1 MRYLRDDY
9 LGYLLGFVLFVSC
22 SHEQDKKQRT
32 SSINLRQQYV
42 KTNKFLDVDM
52 SKFLPGTQTQASVTA
67 EDSAQMFVALYRFYS
82 HVKVVDDAYVCDL
95 TNAQE
100 IQVSERVFRSLSE
113 NLQKTNLQIQR
124 LKEQGKKVIISEI
137 TPEDT
142 VLLIGGGPTGI
153 CTLLCTRLKKPRR
166 IILCEKSEERI
177 RFIREH
183 YPEVLVTTP
192 EQCVEFVQR
201 NSDHGGADVVIEVA
215 GAPDTFQLAW
225 QCARPNA
232 LVTVVALYDQ
242 PQVLP
247 LPDMYGKN
255 LTFKTGGVDGCDCA
269 EILQLIAEGKIDTTP
284 LITHRFPLQD
294 IEKAYHL
301 FEHHLDGVIKVAITV

>member
-1 MRYLRDDY
+1 MSGNY

-124 LKEQGKKVIISEI
+124 LKEQGKKVTISEI
-137 TPEDT
+137 TPEYLNS
-142 VLLIGGGPTGI
+142 LLENEGVQKVFG
-153 CTLLCTRLKKPRR
+153 TLDLFVSLLETEIK
-166 IILCEKSEERI
+166 
-177 RFIREH
+177 
-183 YPEVLVTTP
+183 YP
-192 EQCVEFVQR
+192 
-201 NSDHGGADVVIEVA
+201 
-215 GAPDTFQLAW
+215 
-225 QCARPNA
+225 
-232 LVTVVALYDQ
+232 
-242 PQVLP
+242 
-247 LPDMYGKN
+247 
-255 LTFKTGGVDGCDCA
+255 
-269 EILQLIAEGKIDTTP
+269 ILQGGILPFWTPSFILSDIYIAVSKFVLDFRVEGPILIYFSVRFVPAMRRRSVPGPGSVYKVSSGVRNRLFPGYFSGKI
-284 LITHRFPLQD
+284 RR
-294 IEKAYHL
+294 
-301 FEHHLDGVIKVAITV
+301 

>member
-1 MRYLRDDY
+1 MSGNY

-52 SKFLPGTQTQASVTA
+52 SKFLPGTQIQASVTA

-124 LKEQGKKVIISEI
+124 LKEQGKKVTISEI
-137 TPEDT
+137 TPEYLNS
-142 VLLIGGGPTGI
+142 LLENEGVQKVFG
-153 CTLLCTRLKKPRR
+153 TLDLFVSLLETEIK
-166 IILCEKSEERI
+166 
-177 RFIREH
+177 
-183 YPEVLVTTP
+183 YP
-192 EQCVEFVQR
+192 
-201 NSDHGGADVVIEVA
+201 
-215 GAPDTFQLAW
+215 
-225 QCARPNA
+225 
-232 LVTVVALYDQ
+232 
-242 PQVLP
+242 
-247 LPDMYGKN
+247 
-255 LTFKTGGVDGCDCA
+255 
-269 EILQLIAEGKIDTTP
+269 ILQGGILPFWTPSFILSDIYIAVSKFVLDFRVEGPILIYFSVRFVPAMRRWSVPGPGSVYKVSSGIRNRLFPGYFSGKI
-284 LITHRFPLQD
+284 RR
-294 IEKAYHL
+294 
-301 FEHHLDGVIKVAITV
+301 

>member
-67 EDSAQMFVALYRFYS
+67 EDSAQMFVALYCFYS

-124 LKEQGKKVIISEI
+124 LKEQGKKVTISEI
-137 TPEDT
+137 TPEYLNS
-142 VLLIGGGPTGI
+142 LLENEGVQKVFG
-153 CTLLCTRLKKPRR
+153 TLDLFVSLLETEIK
-166 IILCEKSEERI
+166 
-177 RFIREH
+177 
-183 YPEVLVTTP
+183 YP
-192 EQCVEFVQR
+192 
-201 NSDHGGADVVIEVA
+201 
-215 GAPDTFQLAW
+215 
-225 QCARPNA
+225 
-232 LVTVVALYDQ
+232 
-242 PQVLP
+242 
-247 LPDMYGKN
+247 
-255 LTFKTGGVDGCDCA
+255 
-269 EILQLIAEGKIDTTP
+269 ILQGGILPFWTP
-284 LITHRFPLQD
+284 SFILSDNL
-294 IEKAYHL
+294 YCC
-301 FEHHLDGVIKVAITV
+301 

>member
-1 MRYLRDDY
+1 MSGNY

-124 LKEQGKKVIISEI
+124 LKEQGKKVTISEI
-137 TPEDT
+137 TPEYLNSLLENKCNQIDWFHLFILSDIYIAVSKF
-142 VLLIGGGPTGI
+142 VLDFRVEGPILIYFSVRFVPAMRRRSVPGPGSVYKVSSGVRN
-153 CTLLCTRLKKPRR
+153 RLFPGYF
-166 IILCEKSEERI
+166 S
-177 RFIREH
+177 
-183 YPEVLVTTP
+183 
-192 EQCVEFVQR
+192 
-201 NSDHGGADVVIEVA
+201 
-215 GAPDTFQLAW
+215 
-225 QCARPNA
+225 
-232 LVTVVALYDQ
+232 
-242 PQVLP
+242 
-247 LPDMYGKN
+247 
-255 LTFKTGGVDGCDCA
+255 
-269 EILQLIAEGKIDTTP
+269 GKI
-284 LITHRFPLQD
+284 RR
-294 IEKAYHL
+294 
-301 FEHHLDGVIKVAITV
+301 

>member
-124 LKEQGKKVIISEI
+124 LKEQGKKVTISEI
-137 TPEDT
+137 TPESLNS
-142 VLLIGGGPTGI
+142 LLEN
-153 CTLLCTRLKKPRR
+153 K
-166 IILCEKSEERI
+166 
-177 RFIREH
+177 
-183 YPEVLVTTP
+183 
-192 EQCVEFVQR
+192 
-201 NSDHGGADVVIEVA
+201 
-215 GAPDTFQLAW
+215 
-225 QCARPNA
+225 
-232 LVTVVALYDQ
+232 
-242 PQVLP
+242 
-247 LPDMYGKN
+247 
-255 LTFKTGGVDGCDCA
+255 
-269 EILQLIAEGKIDTTP
+269 
-284 LITHRFPLQD
+284 
-294 IEKAYHL
+294 
-301 FEHHLDGVIKVAITV
+301 

>member
-1 MRYLRDDY
+1 MSGNY

-67 EDSAQMFVALYRFYS
+67 EDSAQMFVALYCFYS

-124 LKEQGKKVIISEI
+124 LKEQGKKVTISEI
-137 TPEDT
+137 TPEYLNS
-142 VLLIGGGPTGI
+142 LLENEGVQKVFG
-153 CTLLCTRLKKPRR
+153 TLDLFVSLLETEIK
-166 IILCEKSEERI
+166 
-177 RFIREH
+177 
-183 YPEVLVTTP
+183 YP
-192 EQCVEFVQR
+192 
-201 NSDHGGADVVIEVA
+201 
-215 GAPDTFQLAW
+215 
-225 QCARPNA
+225 
-232 LVTVVALYDQ
+232 
-242 PQVLP
+242 
-247 LPDMYGKN
+247 
-255 LTFKTGGVDGCDCA
+255 
-269 EILQLIAEGKIDTTP
+269 ILQGGILPFWTPSFILSDIYIAVSKFVLDFRVEGPILIYFSVRFVPAMRRWSVPGPGSVYKVSSGVRNRLFPGYFSGKI
-284 LITHRFPLQD
+284 RR
-294 IEKAYHL
+294 
-301 FEHHLDGVIKVAITV
+301 

>member
-67 EDSAQMFVALYRFYS
+67 EDSAQMFVALYCFYS

-124 LKEQGKKVIISEI
+124 LKEQGKKVTISEI
-137 TPEDT
+137 THLFILSDIYIAVSKF
-142 VLLIGGGPTGI
+142 VLDFRVEGPILIYFSVRFVPAMRRWSVPGPGSVYKVSSGVRN
-153 CTLLCTRLKKPRR
+153 RLFPGYF
-166 IILCEKSEERI
+166 S
-177 RFIREH
+177 
-183 YPEVLVTTP
+183 
-192 EQCVEFVQR
+192 
-201 NSDHGGADVVIEVA
+201 
-215 GAPDTFQLAW
+215 
-225 QCARPNA
+225 
-232 LVTVVALYDQ
+232 
-242 PQVLP
+242 
-247 LPDMYGKN
+247 
-255 LTFKTGGVDGCDCA
+255 
-269 EILQLIAEGKIDTTP
+269 GKI
-284 LITHRFPLQD
+284 RR
-294 IEKAYHL
+294 
-301 FEHHLDGVIKVAITV
+301 

>member
-113 NLQKTNLQIQR
+113 NQKQDLEDIKGLIVTSHR
-124 LKEQGKKVIISEI
+124 YLKEQGKKVTISEI
-137 TPEDT
+137 TPEYLNS
-142 VLLIGGGPTGI
+142 LLEN
-153 CTLLCTRLKKPRR
+153 K
-166 IILCEKSEERI
+166 
-177 RFIREH
+177 
-183 YPEVLVTTP
+183 
-192 EQCVEFVQR
+192 
-201 NSDHGGADVVIEVA
+201 
-215 GAPDTFQLAW
+215 
-225 QCARPNA
+225 
-232 LVTVVALYDQ
+232 
-242 PQVLP
+242 
-247 LPDMYGKN
+247 
-255 LTFKTGGVDGCDCA
+255 
-269 EILQLIAEGKIDTTP
+269 
-284 LITHRFPLQD
+284 
-294 IEKAYHL
+294 
-301 FEHHLDGVIKVAITV
+301 

>member
-1 MRYLRDDY
+1 MSGNY

-82 HVKVVDDAYVCDL
+82 NV

-124 LKEQGKKVIISEI
+124 LKEQGKKVTISEI
-137 TPEDT
+137 TPEYLNS
-142 VLLIGGGPTGI
+142 LLEN
-153 CTLLCTRLKKPRR
+153 K
-166 IILCEKSEERI
+166 
-177 RFIREH
+177 
-183 YPEVLVTTP
+183 
-192 EQCVEFVQR
+192 
-201 NSDHGGADVVIEVA
+201 
-215 GAPDTFQLAW
+215 
-225 QCARPNA
+225 
-232 LVTVVALYDQ
+232 
-242 PQVLP
+242 
-247 LPDMYGKN
+247 
-255 LTFKTGGVDGCDCA
+255 
-269 EILQLIAEGKIDTTP
+269 
-284 LITHRFPLQD
+284 
-294 IEKAYHL
+294 
-301 FEHHLDGVIKVAITV
+301 

>member
-67 EDSAQMFVALYRFYS
+67 EDSAQMFVALYCFYS

-124 LKEQGKKVIISEI
+124 LKEQGKKVTISEI
-137 TPEDT
+137 TPEYLNS
-142 VLLIGGGPTGI
+142 LLENEGVQKVFG
-153 CTLLCTRLKKPRR
+153 TLDLFVSLLETEIK
-166 IILCEKSEERI
+166 
-177 RFIREH
+177 
-183 YPEVLVTTP
+183 YP
-192 EQCVEFVQR
+192 
-201 NSDHGGADVVIEVA
+201 
-215 GAPDTFQLAW
+215 
-225 QCARPNA
+225 
-232 LVTVVALYDQ
+232 
-242 PQVLP
+242 
-247 LPDMYGKN
+247 
-255 LTFKTGGVDGCDCA
+255 
-269 EILQLIAEGKIDTTP
+269 ILQGGILPFWTPSFILSDIYIAVSKFVLDFRVEGPILIYFSVRFVPAMRRWSVPGPGSVYKVSSGVRNRLFPGYFSGKI
-284 LITHRFPLQD
+284 RR
-294 IEKAYHL
+294 
-301 FEHHLDGVIKVAITV
+301 

>member
-1 MRYLRDDY
+1 MSGNY

-52 SKFLPGTQTQASVTA
+52 SKFLPGTQIQASVTA

-124 LKEQGKKVIISEI
+124 LKEQGKKVTISEI
-137 TPEDT
+137 TPEYLNSLLENKGNQIDWFHLFILSDIYIAVSKF
-142 VLLIGGGPTGI
+142 VLDFRVEGPILIYFSVRFVPAMRRWSVPGPGSVYKVSSGVRN
-153 CTLLCTRLKKPRR
+153 RLFPGYF
-166 IILCEKSEERI
+166 S
-177 RFIREH
+177 
-183 YPEVLVTTP
+183 
-192 EQCVEFVQR
+192 
-201 NSDHGGADVVIEVA
+201 
-215 GAPDTFQLAW
+215 
-225 QCARPNA
+225 
-232 LVTVVALYDQ
+232 
-242 PQVLP
+242 
-247 LPDMYGKN
+247 
-255 LTFKTGGVDGCDCA
+255 
-269 EILQLIAEGKIDTTP
+269 GKI
-284 LITHRFPLQD
+284 RR
-294 IEKAYHL
+294 
-301 FEHHLDGVIKVAITV
+301 

>member
-124 LKEQGKKVIISEI
+124 LKEQGKKVTISEI
-137 TPEDT
+137 TPEYLNS
-142 VLLIGGGPTGI
+142 LLENEGVQKVFG
-153 CTLLCTRLKKPRR
+153 TLDLFVSLLETEIK
-166 IILCEKSEERI
+166 
-177 RFIREH
+177 
-183 YPEVLVTTP
+183 YP
-192 EQCVEFVQR
+192 
-201 NSDHGGADVVIEVA
+201 
-215 GAPDTFQLAW
+215 
-225 QCARPNA
+225 
-232 LVTVVALYDQ
+232 
-242 PQVLP
+242 
-247 LPDMYGKN
+247 
-255 LTFKTGGVDGCDCA
+255 
-269 EILQLIAEGKIDTTP
+269 ILQGGILPFWTPSFILSDIYIAVSKFVLDFRVEGPILIYFSVRFVPAMRRWSVPGPGSVYKVSSGVRNRLFPGYFSGKI
-284 LITHRFPLQD
+284 RR
-294 IEKAYHL
+294 
-301 FEHHLDGVIKVAITV
+301 